1 MIRNTIPRG
10 KLALLCLVLSLIAL
24 SLTGCVGLAAAPSIP
39 TVSSFSANPS
49 TIVSGQSASLTWAST
64 NADFA
69 TLDNGVGQVSPNGG
83 MTVSPTQTTV
93 YTLTVKGP
101 GGMVNSQLTV
111 SVKSAASVTIS
122 ANPTTIFVGQ
132 STLLTVA
139 ASAATKVVVTDNVD
153 ATTYTLPVTGGTQ
166 SVSPVASTTYTAT
179 ATDSSGKTV
188 SAAATVTVNPAPTF
202 QASVKHILF
211 MMQENHTFDNYFGM
225 LNPYRSTNGWNVGDD
240 GKTYNVDGIDD
251 KLSKI
256 SNMDDEGQSFSLFK
270 LKSTCIDDDSS
281 AWVQSFGDVNRF
293 DFAPTRPMLMDGFVH
308 VAENFAKDKSGEG
321 DFTDIVGQRAMG
333 YYDQDYLNYYY
344 YMASQFA
351 LSDRWFSPVASE
363 SIPNRIAT
371 MTGGTTQGL
380 VHDPG
385 SNEDNLQVLLT
396 IPTIFEELDGASVSW
411 KIYYS
416 TTEDQ
421 CSAGAS
427 DGDCGVSTLAY
438 PKFPAT
444 TFTYFKYSE
453 NDLYANPTKAACTP
467 PTQNSGPAVGDPNNN
482 FCIDTSHI
490 APLSQYFTDLQNG
503 TLPSFAWIE
512 PGYSHN
518 DEHPGSGQ
526 SVLLGQAQT
535 ANILNSFVTSSSYK
549 DSIFFWSYD
558 EGGGP
563 YDHVPPVPGHTNDFT
578 DASLGITTDIS
589 SIAVNPDAFNPC
601 VPPGGAP
608 PTLHCD
614 LHPGD
619 PGVSP
624 GDAPATQGFAAQ
636 LGFRLPNMVISPF
649 TRKHYVSHIPMDH
662 TAIIR
667 LVETRFIGT
676 SAHLTARDNTQ
687 PALMDFFDFTNMPW
701 ATPPNPPAPT
711 SAGTCDAA
719 NMGP

>member
-1 MIRNTIPRG
+1 MTPASPSA
-10 KLALLCLVLSLIAL
+10 KLALLAAVLSSITLC
-24 SLTGCVGLAAAPSIP
+24 LTGCVGLAAAPSIP
-39 TVSSFSANPS
+39 TVNSFSANPS
-49 TIVSGQSASLTWAST
+49 TVVTGQSTALTWSST

-83 MTVSPTQTTV
+83 TSVSPTQTTV

-101 GGMVNSQLTV
+101 GGSVSSELTVTVNS
-111 SVKSAASVTIS
+111 AATVTIS

-132 STLLTVA
+132 STVLTVTA
-139 ASAATKVVVTDNVD
+139 ANAAKVVISDNVD
-153 ATTYTLPVTGGTQ
+153 STSYTLPAAGGTQ
-166 SVSPVASTTYTAT
+166 SVSPAATTIYTAT
-179 ATDSSGKTV
+179 ATDSNGKAV
-188 SAAATVTVNPAPTF
+188 SATATVTVNPAPTF
-202 QASVKHILF
+202 QGSVNHILF
-211 MMQENHTFDNYFGM
+211 MMQENRSFDSFFGM
-225 LNPYRSTNGWNVGDD
+225 LNPYRAANSLNVGDD

-293 DFAPTRPMLMDGFVH
+293 NFAPTRPTLMDGFVH
-308 VAENFAKDKSGEG
+308 VAENFAKQKSGAG
-321 DFTDIVGQRAMG
+321 DFTDTVGQRAMG
-333 YYDQDYLNYYY
+333 YYDQDTLNYYY

-363 SIPNRIAT
+363 SISNRIAT

-411 KIYYS
+411 KIYY
-416 TTEDQ
+416 TTTDDQ
-421 CSAGAS
+421 CTVGQS
-427 DGDCGVSTLAY
+427 DCTPSTLQY

-444 TFTYFKYSE
+444 TFTYFKYST
-453 NDLYANPTKAACTP
+453 NYLSVNPGGGPCPA
-467 PTQNSGPAVGDPNNN
+467 PTQNSGPAVGDPKNN
-482 FCIDTSHI
+482 FCIDTNHI
-490 APLSQYFTDLQNG
+490 APITQYFTDLQNG
-503 TLPSFAWIE
+503 TLPSFSWIE

-526 SVLLGQAQT
+526 SIQLGQSHV
-535 ANILNSFVTSSSYK
+535 ANILNSFMTSSSYK
-549 DSIFFWSYD
+549 NSIFFWTYD

-589 SIAVNPDAFNPC
+589 SIAVNPDGFNPC

-662 TAIIR
+662 TAVIR
-667 LVETRFIGT
+667 LVETRFIGV

-687 PALMDFFDFTNMPW
+687 PALMDFFDFTNIPW
-701 ATPPNPPAPT
+701 ATAPNPPPPST
-711 SAGTCDAA
+711 SGTCDAA

>member
-1 MIRNTIPRG
+1 LRPITRTIVSG
-10 KLALLCLVLSLIAL
+10 KLVVLFTILGWSTL
-24 SLTGCVGLAAAPSIP
+24 SLTGCVGLVGVPVAP
-39 TVSSFSANPS
+39 TVNSFTANPAA
-49 TIVSGQSASLTWAST
+49 VMVGQSTSLTWTTT
-64 NADFA
+64 NANSA
-69 TLDNGVGQVSPNGG
+69 TLDNGVGQVSPNGVAS
-83 MTVSPTQTTV
+83 VSPAQTTV
-93 YTLTVKGP
+93 YTLTVQGP
-101 GGMVNSQLTV
+101 GGSTTSQITV
-111 SVKSAASVTIS
+111 TVKPATNVTITATPS
-122 ANPTTIFVGQ
+122 TIFVGQ
-132 STLLTVA
+132 STVLTVTA
-139 ASAATKVVVTDNVD
+139 TNATKVVITDNVD
-153 ATTYTLPVTGGTQ
+153 ANTYPLPGTGGTQ
-166 SVSPVASTTYTAT
+166 SVSPTATVVYTAT
-179 ATDSSGKTV
+179 ATDSKGQTFSATV
-188 SAAATVTVNPAPTF
+188 TVTVNPAPTF
-202 QASVKHILF
+202 QGSVNHIVF

-225 LNPYRSTNGWNVGDD
+225 LNPYRAANQWNVGDD
-240 GKTYNVDGIDD
+240 GKTYNIDGIED
-251 KLSKI
+251 KLSSI

-293 DFAPTRPMLMDGFVH
+293 DFLPSRPILMDGFVH
-308 VAENFAKDKSGEG
+308 VAENFAKDMSGAG
-321 DFTDIVGQRAMG
+321 AFTDTVGRRAMG

-396 IPTIFEELDGASVSW
+396 IPTIFEELGASGSW

-421 CSAGAS
+421 CSAGN

-444 TFTYFKYSE
+444 TFTYFKYSL
-453 NDLYANPTKAACTP
+453 NYLYVNPSKAPCAP

-482 FCIDTSHI
+482 FCIDTNHI
-490 APLSQYFTDLQNG
+490 APLPQYFTDLQNG
-503 TLPSFAWIE
+503 TLPGFAWIE

-526 SVLLGQAQT
+526 SILLGQAQV
-535 ANILNSFVTSSSYK
+535 ANIVNSFMTSSAYK

-563 YDHVPPVPGHTNDFT
+563 YDHVPPVPGHTNDYT
-578 DASLGITTDIS
+578 DGSLGITTDIS
-589 SIAVNPDAFNPC
+589 SIAVNPDGFNPC

-619 PGVSP
+619 PGVNP
-624 GDAPATQGFAAQ
+624 GDAPAIKGFAAQ

-667 LVETRFIGT
+667 LVETRFLGV
-676 SAHLTARDNTQ
+676 SVHLTARDNTQ
-687 PALMDFFDFTNMPW
+687 PDLMDFFDFSNMPW
-701 ATPPNPPAPT
+701 ATPPNPPQPVG
-711 SAGTCDAA
+711 SGTCDAA

>member
-1 MIRNTIPRG
+1 MIRTGMPVDR
-10 KLALLCLVLSLIAL
+10 LALLCAALSSIAL
-24 SLTGCVGLAAAPSIP
+24 WLTGCVGLVGVPTIP
-39 TVSSFSANPS
+39 TVTSFTANPS
-49 TIVSGQSASLTWAST
+49 TIPAGQSTSLTWAST
-64 NADFA
+64 NANSA

-83 MTVSPTQTTV
+83 TTVSPTQTTV
-93 YTLTVKGP
+93 YTLTVSGP
-101 GGMVNSQLTV
+101 GGRVSSQVTVAVNS
-111 SVKSAASVTIS
+111 AATVTIS

-132 STLLTVA
+132 SAVLTVT
-139 ASAATKVVVTDNVD
+139 ATNAVKVVITDNMD
-153 ATTYTLPVTGGTQ
+153 SNTFTLPVAGGTQ
-166 SVSPVASTTYTAT
+166 SVSPTATTIYTAT
-179 ATDSSGKTV
+179 ATDKSGRTA
-188 SAAATVTVNPAPTF
+188 SATATVTVNPAPTF
-202 QASVKHILF
+202 QGSVNHILF
-211 MMQENHTFDNYFGM
+211 MMQENHSFDNYFGM
-225 LNPYRSTNGWNVGDD
+225 LNPYRAANSFNVGDD
-240 GKTYNVDGIDD
+240 GKTYEVDGIDD

-293 DFAPTRPMLMDGFVH
+293 NFAPTRPTLMDGFVH
-308 VAENFAKDKSGEG
+308 VAENFAKDKSGAG
-321 DFTDIVGQRAMG
+321 NFTDTVGQRAMG
-333 YYDQDYLNYYY
+333 YYDQDTLNYYY

-371 MTGGTTQGL
+371 ITGGTTQGL

-396 IPTIFEELDGASVSW
+396 IPTIFEELDNASVSW

-421 CSAGAS
+421 CSAGN
-427 DGDCGVSTLAY
+427 DGDCGVSTLAF

-444 TFTYFKYSE
+444 TFTYFKYSQ
-453 NDLYANPTKAACTP
+453 NYLTVNPSKGPCPP

-482 FCIDTSHI
+482 FCIDTAKI
-490 APLSQYFTDLQNG
+490 APISQYFTDLQNG

-512 PGYSHN
+512 PGYSNN

-526 SVLLGQAQT
+526 SIQAGQAQV
-535 ANILNSFVTSSSYK
+535 ANILNSFMGSSSYK

-589 SIAVNPDAFNPC
+589 SIAVNPDGFTPC

-619 PGVSP
+619 PGVNP

-687 PALMDFFDFTNMPW
+687 PALMDFFDFTNIPW
-701 ATPPNPPAPT
+701 ATPPNPPPPIT
-711 SAGTCDAA
+711 SGTCDAA